1 MTDDKA
7 LRLALA
13 ERLAVG
19 GYLRTPPW
27 RAAVEKVPRH
37 EFLRGGFFEQVPGSA
52 PTAWRP
58 VVPDDPR
65 WLTRCYD
72 DDSLVTQIAGT
83 IAPRDIRGEVLRTP
97 TSSRTMPSLVVRMLE
112 DLDVQDGHRVL
123 EIGTG
128 YSTGLLC
135 HRLGDDRVTAVEVDE
150 DVAGATRVAL
160 GNLGYHP
167 HLITGDGLAGDPDGA
182 PYDRLVATCGV
193 VDLPYT

>member
-112 DLDVQDGHRVL
+112 DLDVQD
-123 EIGTG
+123 
-128 YSTGLLC
+128 
-135 HRLGDDRVTAVEVDE
+135 
-150 DVAGATRVAL
+150 
-160 GNLGYHP
+160 
-167 HLITGDGLAGDPDGA
+167 
-182 PYDRLVATCGV
+182 
-193 VDLPYT
+193 